1 MLQSVDYTAYLS
13 KDIEDLNWAQ
23 KEMAEVT
30 NLSGQNGELA
40 DALVGADIF
49 IGVSAP
55 NIVTQQKWLQQ

>member
-1 MLQSVDYTAYLS
+1 MLLSVDYTAFLS

-30 NLSGQNGELA
+30 NLSGQNGKLA

-55 NIVTQQKWLQQ
+55 NIVSAGNG